1 MPRDKRRPKSE
12 GGGSPIAK
20 ADLTPM
26 KITRPKSLTEMVVV
40 ELRKRI
46 IDGRLQLGEA
56 LSENALAADLGISKT
71 PVREALLQLKLEKL
85 VDVLPQRG
93 TYVFRMAPEQVTL
106 ISELREV
113 LEVSAAAAAI
123 ARNHAALV
131 ERMTLIFD
139 DMRAAFER
147 GDNAAYGV
155 LDGEYHQAMID
166 LCGNPYISDAYA
178 QVGFR
183 TQALRARLSDEAGL
197 NRISFK
203 DHREMLKLIKAR
215 DVAPLQKLLRA
226 HINQTRQMYLDVLE
240 RRASA
245 EMGAERVG

>member
-1 MPRDKRRPKSE
+1 MPRDKTRPTSD
-12 GGGSPIAK
+12 GGGKPTPKRTDADEDHAPEIAHRNGGGGIAK
-20 ADLTPM
+20 AHHR
-26 KITRPKSLTEMVVV
+26 RP
-40 ELRKRI
+40 
-46 IDGRLQLGEA
+46 LQLGEA

-93 TYVFRMAPEQVTL
+93 TYVFRMAPDQVAM
-106 ISELREV
+106 ISELREM
-113 LEVSAAAAAI
+113 LEVAAIAAAI

-131 ERMTLIFD
+131 ERMSTIFE

-147 GDNAAYGV
+147 SDNAAYRV
-155 LDGEYHQAMID
+155 LDGEYHQTIID
-166 LCGNPYISDAYA
+166 LCGNPYITDAYA

-215 DVAPLQKLLRA
+215 DVPPLQKLLRA

-240 RRASA
+240 RRAIA
-245 EMGAERVG
+245 EEKVARVG